1 MVRKSAAQLTG
12 AALGFALCVLSCT
25 ADELVLKLTSQDV
38 LQKRMRAGLVQIKER
53 QDAVK
58 ALFAEAGCEAVEQ
71 KVRKNIDNVICTL
84 RGRTASTIIVGGHY
98 DYRTEGQG
106 MVDDWTGT
114 ALLASLYETLKSE
127 PRQHTYKF
135 VAFAAEELGLV
146 GSEHFVKSMTADDK
160 NATVAFVNLECLG
173 LSPTKVW
180 VSRSTPEL
188 VRRLDEIAAAVH
200 APIAGVNV
208 DRVGDDDTHS
218 FKNKNIPVISIH
230 SVTPETL
237 GILHSRRDNLAAV
250 RMDDYYLSYRLIAF
264 YLAYLDEKLTP

>member
-1 MVRKSAAQLTG
+1 MSQLTG
-12 AALGFALCVLSCT
+12 AALALALCVFSC
-25 ADELVLKLTSQDV
+25 AAAELVLKLTSQDV
-38 LQKRMRAGLVQIKER
+38 IEKRIRAGLVPMPGREG
-53 QDAVK
+53 AVK
-58 ALFAEAGCEAVEQ
+58 ALFAETGCEVTEQ
-71 KVRKNIDNVICTL
+71 RVRKNVGNVICTL
-84 RGRTASTIIVGGHY
+84 PGRTASTIIVGGHY

-114 ALLASLYETLKSE
+114 ALLASLYETLKGE

-146 GSEHFVKSMTADDK
+146 GSEHFVKSMTAEEKD
-160 NATVAFVNLECLG
+160 ATVAFVNLECLG

-180 VSRSTPEL
+180 VSRSAPEL
-188 VRRLDEIAAAVH
+188 VSRLGEIAAAVH
-200 APIAGVNV
+200 APIGGVNV

-230 SVTPETL
+230 SVTTETL

-250 RMDDYYLSYRLIAF
+250 QMDDYYLSYRLIAF
-264 YLAYLDEKLTP
+264 YLAYLDAKLTP